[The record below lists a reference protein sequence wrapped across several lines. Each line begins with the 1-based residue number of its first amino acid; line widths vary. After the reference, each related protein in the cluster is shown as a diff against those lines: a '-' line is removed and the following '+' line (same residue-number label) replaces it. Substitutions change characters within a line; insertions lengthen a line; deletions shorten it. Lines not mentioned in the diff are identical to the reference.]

1 MTFENL
7 LLMRHEIVLTII
19 TIIILIAELA
29 MDDKVKQ
36 RVVPLAILLFMVH
49 TIIGFLPQNEG
60 ALFGGMFHTNGTVI
74 LMKNILNIGVLIILM
89 QSWTWIRHPEN
100 HPKISE
106 YFLLMFSTLIGMYFM
121 ISSGDFLMF
130 YIGLELATI
139 PLAALAAYERHKNRS
154 AEAGVKLI
162 LASALSSAILLYG
175 ISMIYGT
182 TGSIYF
188 AKVANLFSANPLQIL
203 AFIFFFSGMA
213 FKISIVPFHLWAADV
228 YEGAPVNITSYLSV
242 ISKGAAV
249 FILMM
254 ILYKV
259 FPRIISMWQDVLW
272 ITSVLTMTIGN
283 LFAMRQKNLKR
294 FLAFSSISQAG
305 FIFLGIIGSSP
316 VGMSAVIYF
325 SLVYIFSNLG
335 AFGVIAAVANAT
347 GKENMEDYNGLYRTN
362 PNLSLVMMLALFS
375 LAGIPPVA
383 GFFGKFFLFTAA
395 AQQGFYYL
403 LLIALLNTIVSLY
416 YYLLIIKAMFLTK
429 SDDAIAYFKSDWPT
443 RIGLIACVAGIIVVG
458 FYSPIYEMIRSLSFG
473 I

>member
-1 MTFENL
+1 MSFENL
-7 LLMRHEIVLTII
+7 FLMRHEIVLTIVAM
-19 TIIILIAELA
+19 IILIAELA

-36 RVVPLAILLFMVH
+36 RVVPLAIGLFLVH
-49 TIIGFLPQNEG
+49 TVIGFLPLKEG
-60 ALFGGMFHTNGTVI
+60 ILFGGMFQTSRTI
-74 LMKNILNIGVLIILM
+74 TLMKNVLNIGVLIVFI
-89 QSWTWIRHPEN
+89 QSWTWIRHPDN

-106 YFLLMFSTLIGMYFM
+106 YFLLLISTLIGMDFM

-130 YIGLELATI
+130 YLGLELATI
-139 PLAALAAYERHKNRS
+139 PLAALAAFERYKNRS

-162 LASALSSAILLYG
+162 LSSALSSAILLYG
-175 ISMIYGT
+175 LSLIYGT

-188 AKVANLFSANPLQIL
+188 SDIKSAVSANPLQVL

-228 YEGAPVNITSYLSV
+228 YEGAPINITSYLSV

-254 ILYKV
+254 VLYKV
-259 FPRIISMWQDVLW
+259 FPAITGLWQNVLW
-272 ITSVLTMTIGN
+272 ATSVMTMTIGN
-283 LFAMRQKNLKR
+283 LFALRQKNLKR

-316 VGMSAVIYF
+316 MGMSAVIYF
-325 SLVYIFSNLG
+325 ALVYIFSNLG
-335 AFGVIAAVANAT
+335 AFGVIATIANAT
-347 GKENMEDYNGLYRTN
+347 GKENMDDYNGLYRTN

-395 AQQGFYYL
+395 AQAGFYYL

-416 YYLLIIKAMFLTK
+416 YYLLLIKAMFLTK

-443 RIGLIACVAGIIVVG
+443 RIGLLICVAGIIIVG
-458 FYSPIYEMIRSLSFG
+458 FYSPIYEMIKNLSFG

>member
-7 LLMRHEIVLTII
+7 LLMRYEIVLTII
-19 TIIILIAELA
+19 VIIILFAELA
-29 MDDKVKQ
+29 LDDKVKQ
-36 RVVPLAILLFMVH
+36 RVVPLAIVLFLAH
-49 TIIGFLPQNEG
+49 TIIGFLPLKEG
-60 ALFGGMFHTNGTVI
+60 VLFGGMFHTNGTI
-74 LMKNILNIGVLIILM
+74 SLMKNILNIGVLIVLM
-89 QSWTWIRHPEN
+89 QSWTWVRHPDN
-100 HPKISE
+100 HPKLSE

-130 YIGLELATI
+130 YLGLELATI
-139 PLAALAAYERHKNRS
+139 PLAALAAFERYKNRS

-162 LASALSSAILLYG
+162 LASSLSSAILLYG

-188 AKVANLFSANPLQIL
+188 SKVATLFSANPLQIL

-272 ITSVLTMTIGN
+272 VTSVLTMTIGN
-283 LFAMRQKNLKR
+283 LFALRQKNLKR

-335 AFGVIAAVANAT
+335 AFGVIAAISNAT

-443 RIGLIACVAGIIVVG
+443 RIGLLACVAGIIVVG
-458 FYSPIYEMIRSLSFG
+458 LYSPIYEMIRSLSFG

>member
-7 LLMRHEIVLTII
+7 LLMRHEMVLTII
-19 TIIILIAELA
+19 AVIVLIAELVL
-29 MDDKVKQ
+29 DDKAKTKVI
-36 RVVPLAILLFMVH
+36 PLAIVLFLVH
-49 TIIGFLPQNEG
+49 TIIGFLPLKEG
-60 ALFGGMFHTNGTVI
+60 VIFGGMFQTNGTI
-74 LMKNILNIGVLIILM
+74 TLMKNVLNVGVLIVFL
-89 QSWTWIRHPEN
+89 QSWTWVRHPDN
-100 HPKISE
+100 HPKVSE
-106 YFLLMFSTLIGMYFM
+106 YFLLLISTLIGMDFM

-130 YIGLELATI
+130 YLGLELATI
-139 PLAALAAYERHKNRS
+139 PLAALAAFERYKTRS

-162 LASALSSAILLYG
+162 LSSTLSSAILLYG

-188 AKVANLFSANPLQIL
+188 KEVASTFAITPLQIL

-228 YEGAPVNITSYLSV
+228 YEGSPVNITSYLSV

-259 FPRIISMWQDVLW
+259 FPNITKMWQDVLW
-272 ITSVLTMTIGN
+272 VTSALTMTIGN

-305 FIFLGIIGSSP
+305 FIFLGILGSSSM
-316 VGMSAVIYF
+316 GMSSVIYF
-325 SLVYIFSNLG
+325 ALVYIFSNLG
-335 AFGVIAAVANAT
+335 AFGVIAAISNAT
-347 GKENMEDYNGLYRTN
+347 GKENMEDYSGLYRTN
-362 PNLSLVMMLALFS
+362 PKLSLVMMLALFS

-403 LLIALLNTIVSLY
+403 VLIALLNTIVSLY
-416 YYLLIIKAMFLTK
+416 YYLLVIKAMFLTK
-429 SDDAIAYFKSDWPT
+429 NDEAIAYFKSDWAT
-443 RIGLIACVAGIIVVG
+443 RLGLILCVAGIVAVG
-458 FYSPIYEMIRSLSFG
+458 LYSPIYEMIKSLSFG